1 MDSRLMSSMLS
12 SSTTSTSRSKS
23 WHLPHGT
30 IVVAGMQV
38 CFLQGCSPCVRRRL
52 NAQQFPQT

>member
-23 WHLPHGT
+23 WHLPHGIT
-30 IVVAGMQV
+30 
-38 CFLQGCSPCVRRRL
+38 P
-52 NAQQFPQT
+52 